1 VREAQT
7 GTGAPDRI
15 PIGDVV
21 RAGEA
26 PGGDTA
32 TVRIDPVPWIAL
44 NMVGGVGS
52 VLYKR
57 LVLRFGSPE
66 RIFKASRAEL
76 AQVDGMGPKV
86 LKAIKDFQD
95 WEKAAAEVEKASTF
109 GAAVVTFPDPR
120 YPQNLKEIHDPPP
133 YLYVRGELT
142 AGDKIAVAIVG
153 SRKAS
158 HYGLAETKKIAGEL
172 AGKGVTVVSG
182 GARGIDTAAHD
193 GAILAGGRTIAVLG
207 CGIDV
212 TYPRENGDLY
222 DKIAENGAVV
232 TEYPV
237 GTPPDR
243 ANFPPRNRIISGIS
257 MGVIVMEAA
266 KESGSLITAAYSA
279 EQGREVY
286 ALPGSVGSS
295 TSKGTNTLIKNGAKL
310 VEGPNDV
317 LEDLL
322 PYMKGYLKELGL
334 DYGDKNKAPV
344 ISMPS
349 LTADELAVY
358 GNISVEPAHVDVIS
372 EKTGF
377 PVSKTLSVLL
387 DMELKGVVK
396 QISGMRYIRE
406 I

>member
-1 VREAQT
+1 
-7 GTGAPDRI
+7 
-15 PIGDVV
+15 
-21 RAGEA
+21 
-26 PGGDTA
+26 
-32 TVRIDPVPWIAL
+32 
-44 NMVGGVGS
+44 MVGGVGC

-57 LVLRFGSPE
+57 LILRFESPE
-66 RIFKASRAEL
+66 RVFKASRSEL
-76 AQVDGMGPKV
+76 AQVEGMGPKA

-95 WEKAAAEVEKASTF
+95 WEKASDEAEKARTL
-109 GAAVVTFPDPR
+109 GAAVVTFTDPR

-133 YLYVRGELT
+133 YLYVKGSL
-142 AGDKIAVAIVG
+142 AGGDKIAVAMVG
-153 SRKAS
+153 SRNAS
-158 HYGLAETKKIAGEL
+158 QYGLAETKKIAASL

-182 GARGIDTAAHD
+182 GARGIDTQAHQ
-193 GAILAGGRTIAVLG
+193 GAISAGGRTIAVLG

-212 TYPRENGDLY
+212 TYPRENGELFR
-222 DKIAENGAVV
+222 KIAENGAVV
-232 TEYPV
+232 TEYPM

-266 KESGSLITAAYSA
+266 KESGSLITAAYSV

-295 TSKGTNTLIKNGAKL
+295 TSRGTHALIRNGAKL

-322 PYMKGYLKELGL
+322 PYMKGYLKELDL
-334 DYGDKNKAPV
+334 EYGDKGEAPA

-349 LTADELAVY
+349 LTADEMAVY
-358 GNISVEPAHVDVIS
+358 GHISVEPAHVDVIS
-372 EKTGF
+372 GKTGF

-387 DMELKGVVK
+387 DMELKGAVR
-396 QISGMRYIRE
+396 QISGMRYVRE